1 MTTDSTEGWIQV
13 GLPSDTD
20 THVMHAAGPYDS
32 QDTRFK
38 PLDVAELDSLF
49 GLGDDGK
56 PGWALHWSRDYN
68 ADTSDADNRP
78 APKPL
83 KWVGSI
89 G

>member
-1 MTTDSTEGWIQV
+1 VD
-13 GLPSDTD
+13 
-20 THVMHAAGPYDS
+20 
-32 QDTRFK
+32 
-38 PLDVAELDSLF
+38 AETLSL
-49 GLGDDGK
+49 LLSK